1 MGKGRR
7 REATALVI
15 GQPEAASRPLF
26 LEDAVLLHQVLDDAL
41 LVAVDPSREGHEQHP
56 QRGGVGPHWPTL
68 PGVGERVRDP
78 GRVSGQY
85 GLANRLVPRGQALSA
100 AVRLAHELARF
111 PQRRLRSDRL
121 LAHEQWSLAYPDALR
136 NELRRGLEVIGSG
149 ETQYRGSR
157 LRSRPGPPRPA
168 AP

>member
-7 REATALVI
+7 REAAALVI

-85 GLANRLVPRGQALSA
+85 GIQIQPNP
-100 AVRLAHELARF
+100 
-111 PQRRLRSDRL
+111 DRPSQTG
-121 LAHEQWSLAYPDALR
+121 A
-136 NELRRGLEVIGSG
+136 
-149 ETQYRGSR
+149 
-157 LRSRPGPPRPA
+157 PGRPA
-168 AP
+168 EPNSRAAR

>member
-7 REATALVI
+7 REAAALVI

-85 GLANRLVPRGQALSA
+85 GISADYSVHRERCRGFLQVQVLPGELSVGPSSYRGGEEGNRIAEDLGTSA
-100 AVRLAHELARF
+100 HHGWVCESTGPNACEAR
-111 PQRRLRSDRL
+111 
-121 LAHEQWSLAYPDALR
+121 A
-136 NELRRGLEVIGSG
+136 GLESEVVSADLP
-149 ETQYRGSR
+149 E
-157 LRSRPGPPRPA
+157 
-168 AP
+168 